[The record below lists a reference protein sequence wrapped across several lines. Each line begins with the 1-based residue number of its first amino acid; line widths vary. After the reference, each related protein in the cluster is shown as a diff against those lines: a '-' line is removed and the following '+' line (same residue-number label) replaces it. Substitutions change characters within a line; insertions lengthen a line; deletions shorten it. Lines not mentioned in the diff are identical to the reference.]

1 MNQPQT
7 LALDIARKASSFT
20 EEAQDDAI
28 NFLLDLE
35 REAIAT
41 LDAIEK
47 ARSALAVARQDV
59 KEVPPVF
66 VWTLR
71 LAVASDVVEDGFN
84 PSTMAYLTAS
94 NLGRILAGHRETSG
108 RLTVLT
114 SPEPNSIK
122 KAQRAPNPLD
132 RDYRLEPKT

>member
-1 MNQPQT
+1 MSQSKT

-20 EEAQDDAI
+20 EEAQDDAV

-59 KEVPPVF
+59 DVPPVF

-71 LAVASDVVEDGFN
+71 LAVASDVVEDGFD
-84 PSTMAYLTAS
+84 PSSMAYLTAS

-108 RLTVLT
+108 RLTILT